1 MIMEKESPTTKK
13 HWGPESLLG
22 WRKRQRGEA
31 PSRSV
36 LLMSCVGE
44 RGRGRPLLFFFF
56 DALGSES
63 AGAQSGA
70 GRAGCRERS
79 WGGRTP
85 GMDALSRPP
94 RAELQT
100 KCFTIRVK
108 PGTRLPL
115 MLCEEHRQG
124 SSYALVGRMIAFSQ
138 VAPRWGPAGQGPR
151 RTQTGAGLGGE
162 RNGTDWGRKGRNE

>member
-22 WRKRQRGEA
+22 WRKHQRGEA

-63 AGAQSGA
+63 AGAQSRA

-85 GMDALSRPP
+85 GMDALHVKTPKSWAPDQMFYYQSQARNQTSFDAVWRTPSRVFLCSGRKNDSIFTSCSKVRTS
-94 RAELQT
+94 RAGPQ
-100 KCFTIRVK
+100 KDPNRS
-108 PGTRLPL
+108 R
-115 MLCEEHRQG
+115 
-124 SSYALVGRMIAFSQ
+124 VGR
-138 VAPRWGPAGQGPR
+138 RKKWHW
-151 RTQTGAGLGGE
+151 LG
-162 RNGTDWGRKGRNE
+162 